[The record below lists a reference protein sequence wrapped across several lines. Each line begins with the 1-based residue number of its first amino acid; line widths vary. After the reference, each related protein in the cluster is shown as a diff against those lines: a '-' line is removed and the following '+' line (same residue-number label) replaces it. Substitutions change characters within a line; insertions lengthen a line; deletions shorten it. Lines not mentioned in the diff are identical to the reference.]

1 MGIFLLFLQTFLLT
15 SYNPLSKKRIIQTIK
30 LKTAKL
36 FEHMECKLDFLGQY
50 RNHCEFYC
58 LRTSSL
64 LYSQKCLCD
73 ERDVVATGDFN
84 QADFSHCPNSDKVL
98 QVTHV
103 RKDLDNARRNSSIFF
118 RICFYIMYTFLDES
132 YLGRSGFLGH
142 IFKMSGISN
151 CIL

>member
-1 MGIFLLFLQTFLLT
+1 MGIFLLFLQTFLR
-15 SYNPLSKKRIIQTIK
+15 YNPLSKKRIIQTIK
-30 LKTAKL
+30 FKTTKL
-36 FEHMECKLDFLGQY
+36 LEHIPDFLGQN
-50 RNHCEFYC
+50 RTHCGFYC

-64 LYSQKCLCD
+64 LYSQKCSCD

-84 QADFSHCPNSDKVL
+84 QANFSHCPNSDKVL